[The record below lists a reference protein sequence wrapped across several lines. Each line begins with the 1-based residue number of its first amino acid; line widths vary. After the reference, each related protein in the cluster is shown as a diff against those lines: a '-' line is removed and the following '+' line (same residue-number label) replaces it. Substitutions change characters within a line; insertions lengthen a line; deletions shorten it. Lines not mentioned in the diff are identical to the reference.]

1 MTINFRGLYP
11 LPYERAWVSAYTDGT
26 MECFE
31 VRTVDKKQETPYAHI
46 WHGEYPMGTA
56 LADFLY
62 ADLSTWDWHLEQ
74 IGEMLEDINRG
85 ADAEPIFDHLRDYV
99 RFWLRESDLFA
110 PVGAWVERLRLHHD
124 AGEILST
131 AELVAQVA
139 FYRDLQPRLLA
150 LTQALFETEDPTDLE
165 SKYID
170 LWRENKETYP
180 ALSYGRVDLQEV
192 WKNGLRFSTY
202 DDMTDVLDALDKK
215 DKNEPIPEQEFFTTE
230 VVSSEEPADLVDFML
245 VRYMRNNLQMKPCK
259 YCGRYF
265 ATKRAYKTDYCD
277 RLIDGSTKTCRE
289 AGAIRLYEKR
299 MQEDPAVKEYKRS
312 YKAHNARIR
321 YGLMTREE
329 FNEWSLEARKRRQMC
344 LDGELSLGDFVAW
357 LDSDKM

>member
-1 MTINFRGLYP
+1 MDIDLRGLFP
-11 LPYERAWVSAYTDGT
+11 LPYEKTWAASYTDGT
-26 MECFE
+26 VECFE
-31 VRTVDKKQETPYAHI
+31 VRTEDERHEMPFAHI

-62 ADLSTWDWHLEQ
+62 SDLSTWDCHLEQ
-74 IGEMLEDINRG
+74 LAEMLEEINRG
-85 ADAEPIFDHLRDYV
+85 EAAEPIFDRLRDYV
-99 RFWLRESDLFA
+99 RFWLRESPLFA
-110 PVGAWVERLRLHHD
+110 PVAAWVDRLRLVHGS
-124 AGEILST
+124 GEALST
-131 AELVAQVA
+131 AELAAQVA
-139 FYRDLQPRLLA
+139 YYKELQPKLLA
-150 LTQALFETEDPTDLE
+150 LTQTLFDTEDPMGLE
-165 SKYID
+165 TKYMD
-170 LWRENKETYP
+170 LWRADKETYP
-180 ALSYGRVDLQEV
+180 MLGYGRVRLEEV
-192 WKNGLRFSTY
+192 WRGGENFPIYENTS
-202 DDMTDVLDALDKK
+202 DMLDKME
-215 DKNEPIPEQEFFTTE
+215 DKKKKEQEFFTTE
-230 VVSSEEPADLVDFML
+230 VLSSEDPSDLVDFML

-329 FNEWSLEARKRRQMC
+329 FSEWSLEARKRRQLC
-344 LDGELSLGDFVAW
+344 VEGKLSLEDFVAW
-357 LDSDKM
+357 LDSDRM

>member
-1 MTINFRGLYP
+1 MDIDLRNLFQFPCENTW
-11 LPYERAWVSAYTDGT
+11 ASAYTDGT
-26 MECFE
+26 LECFE
-31 VRTVDKKQETPYAHI
+31 VRTIDELQNAPHAQI

-62 ADLSTWDWHLEQ
+62 SDLSTWDWHLQQ
-74 IGEMLEDINRG
+74 IQELLDDVDPEKDDSAIIYR
-85 ADAEPIFDHLRDYV
+85 LKSYV
-99 RFWLRESDLFA
+99 RFWLRESPLFA
-110 PVGAWVERLRLHHD
+110 PVAARIEQLQLDWEAD
-124 AGEILST
+124 KPLST
-131 AELVAQVA
+131 AELAAQVA
-139 FYRDLQPRLLA
+139 YYRELQPRLMA
-150 LTQALFETEDPTDLE
+150 LTQALFETDDPTNLE
-165 SKYID
+165 AKYMD
-170 LWRENKETYP
+170 LWKADKKTYP
-180 ALSYGRVDLQEV
+180 DLSYGRVKLEEV
-192 WKNGLRFSTY
+192 WRCGWNFPTY
-202 DDMTDVLDALDKK
+202 DDATDVLNQIEDKK
-215 DKNEPIPEQEFFTTE
+215 DGKKAQEFFTTE
-230 VVSSEEPADLVDFML
+230 VVSSEEPADLVNFML
-245 VRYMRNNLQMKPCK
+245 VRYMQNNLQMKPCK

-289 AGAIRLYEKR
+289 AGSIRLYEKR

-344 LDGELSLGDFVAW
+344 LDGELSLEDFVAW